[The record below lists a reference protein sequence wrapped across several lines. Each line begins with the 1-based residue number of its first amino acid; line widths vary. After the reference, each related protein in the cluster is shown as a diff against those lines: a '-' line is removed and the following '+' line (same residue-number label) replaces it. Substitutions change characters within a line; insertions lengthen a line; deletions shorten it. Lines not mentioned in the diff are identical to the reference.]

1 MFLKKFK
8 FEIDLLWVHPLSKIW
23 TVVKSARL
31 CHEDSVEVDF
41 KKIQVF
47 VEQVV
52 LLLGQA
58 SNSIFYYRR
67 LYMLQALTDS
77 QQQSKQM
84 LREDS
89 ELLQVNDKNLFENKF
104 RENICHTSKPKKQTT
119 EMLSNISQNKTQ
131 TLLSRPSPDTEKE
144 FWRETTTKASSQIR
158 NDITV
163 FEKTIQQ
170 WQPKQLWIR
179 IW

>member
-23 TVVKSARL
+23 IVVKSARL
-31 CHEDSVEVDF
+31 SHEDSVEVDL

-47 VEQVV
+47 VEQAV

-58 SNSIFYYRR
+58 SDFIFCFRR
-67 LYMLQALTDS
+67 FYMLQTLTDS

-89 ELLQVNDKNLFENKF
+89 ELLQVNGKNLFENKF
-104 RENICHTSKPKKQTT
+104 RENICHTSKSKKANHRNVIEYIT
-119 EMLSNISQNKTQ
+119 NKTQ
-131 TLLSRPSPDTEKE
+131 TLLPRPSPDTEKE

-163 FEKTIQQ
+163 FERTIQ
-170 WQPKQLWIR
+170 
-179 IW
+179 